1 MSSLRS
7 IELGLIDEIFRG
19 GERGYV
25 LDFSNR
31 TFSEFF
37 VRELDIDIDAPDYAV
52 DGGSKGKRLR
62 CFLGTVDD
70 GTAARALRVLWEH
83 REALRSPG
91 TIDPF
96 PRAPSQIAAL
106 IAKLEGQAP
115 AIPVNV
121 VAAPKLD
128 TIDFGRMSDRL
139 LAIRDMQPHERGY
152 EFERFLRDAF
162 DAFRLKAR
170 EPFRITGEQI
180 DGSFELLG
188 ETYLVEA
195 KWLNR
200 KIGQAELHTFHG
212 KLEQKAHWTRGV
224 FVSFGGFTDEGLA
237 AFGRGKRV
245 VGVEGRDLYEAL
257 TRCIG
262 IDELIARKVRRA
274 AETGEMFVPIDALFA
289 PAP

>member
-19 GERGYV
+19 GDRGYI

-37 VRELDIDIDAPDYAV
+37 VRELDIDINAPDYCV

-62 CFLGTVDD
+62 TFLSKVDD
-70 GTAARALRVLWEH
+70 GTAARTLRVLWEY
-83 REALRSPG
+83 REAMMRSLNSV
-91 TIDPF
+91 DSL
-96 PRAPSQIAAL
+96 PRAAGQITTL

-121 VAAPKLD
+121 VSAPKLD
-128 TIDFGRMSDRL
+128 VIDFGRMSDRL
-139 LAIRDMQPHERGY
+139 LSIRDMEPHLRGY
-152 EFERFLRDAF
+152 EFERFLHDLF

-170 EPFRITGEQI
+170 EPFRISGEQI
-180 DGSFELLG
+180 DGSFELLN

-212 KLEQKAHWTRGV
+212 KLDQKAQWTRGV
-224 FVSFGGFTDEGLA
+224 FISFGGFTEEGLV

-257 TRCIG
+257 NRGIG

-274 AETGEMFVPIDALFA
+274 AETGEIFASIDLLF
-289 PAP
+289 PA

>member
-62 CFLGTVDD
+62 TFLGTVDD
-70 GTAARALRVLWEH
+70 GTAARTLRVLWEH
-83 REALRSPG
+83 REAIRSPDSV
-91 TIDPF
+91 DPF
-96 PRAPSQIAAL
+96 PRAAGQITAL

-115 AIPVNV
+115 AIPVNLV
-121 VAAPKLD
+121 SAPKLD
-128 TIDFGRMSDRL
+128 AIDFGRMLDRL
-139 LAIRDMQPHERGY
+139 VSIRNMQPHGRGY
-152 EFERFLRDAF
+152 EFERFLHDLF
-162 DAFRLKAR
+162 DAFRLRAR
-170 EPFRITGEQI
+170 EPFRIVGEQI
-180 DGSFELLG
+180 DGSFELFG

-224 FVSFGGFTDEGLA
+224 FISFGGFTEDGLA

-257 TRCIG
+257 SRCIG
-262 IDELIARKVRRA
+262 VDELIARKVRRA
-274 AETGEMFVPIDALFA
+274 AETGEVFVSIDALF
-289 PAP
+289 PPSH